1 MQVIKELEALEEQK
15 WHSDEDFDQLDE
27 EYQAR
32 SSNYSVED
40 DEYQS
45 SSEVSLDTPD
55 ISKDKIEA
63 DEIEHELENEIED
76 DTCEEIGSKEI
87 KKDSM

>member
-1 MQVIKELEALEEQK
+1 MQAIKVLEALEEQK
-15 WHSDEDFDQLDE
+15 WHSDEDFDLLDE

-32 SSNYSVED
+32 SSNNSVED
-40 DEYQS
+40 DDYQS

-55 ISKDKIEA
+55 NSKDKNGA

-76 DTCEEIGSKEI
+76 DACEEIESKEI